1 MSILDRFRLDNK
13 VAIVT
18 GGAGLYGRQIAR
30 ALAEAGATTIL
41 ASRDLARQRDFA
53 QTLTRDGSKADAFRL
68 DQGSEESILQLRDD
82 VINRYERVHVL
93 VNNAVARP
101 MKDWTGAASEFAA
114 SMAVNATGLFLMTR
128 AWGAHM
134 AEHGGGSIIN
144 VGSIQ
149 GMIGPDFTLYED
161 LTWSTPPDYFF
172 HKGGLLQLTRFA
184 ASKLGPRGERV
195 NAVSPGGFLA
205 GQQETSFSA
214 TPPARSSGGWQA
226 MTTWAGRSFSSPPTP
241 RATSPA
247 RTSSLTVGIPR
258 NSARGVRR

>member
-30 ALAEAGATTIL
+30 ALAEAGATTVL
-41 ASRDLARQRDFA
+41 ASRDLARQRDLA
-53 QTLTRDGSKADAFRL
+53 QALAREGLNADAFRL
-68 DQGSEESILQLRDD
+68 DQGSEESILQLHDD
-82 VINRYERVHVL
+82 VINRYERVHIL

-114 SMAVNATGLFLMTR
+114 SMAINATGLFLMTR

-149 GMIGPDFTLYED
+149 GMVGPDFTLYED
-161 LTWSTPPDYFF
+161 LSWSAPPDYFF
-172 HKGGLLQLTRFA
+172 HKGGLLQLTRYA
-184 ASKLGPRGERV
+184 ASKLGARGVLV

-205 GQQETSFSA
+205 GQDTAFVQRYA
-214 TPPARSSGGWQA
+214 
-226 MTTWAGRSFSSPPTP
+226 
-241 RATSPA
+241 A
-247 RTSSLTVGIPR
+247 RTFLGRMASDDDLGGAIVFLASDASSYITGANLVVDGGYT
-258 NSARGVRR
+258 AK